1 MGSGAGPSRTAG
13 PGAGGPAGMRDDG
26 KVAADKQ
33 RGRQTARDMV
43 LSLAVIVLAAG
54 VIYLFIPH
62 DEDKNPVKT
71 VSYRVELDTAR
82 RAAPYPVAAPAGLP
96 EEWRATSV
104 RYGADDPEGSVWHL
118 GFLTPDDE
126 YVALEQSDA
135 KRPGTYI
142 EDVTQGAEKTAK
154 TVSAGGQEW
163 QRYEGEKYDALVRT
177 GGKAEAT
184 TVVTG
189 TASAEQLARF
199 AGALE
204 NGKAAGR

>member
-1 MGSGAGPSRTAG
+1 MGGGAVETSG
-13 PGAGGPAGMRDDG
+13 PGAGGAVGMRDDG
-26 KVAADKQ
+26 TVAADKQ

-62 DEDKNPVKT
+62 DEDQNPVKT

-82 RAAPYPVAAPAGLP
+82 RAAPYPVAAPSGLP

-104 RYGADDPEGSVWHL
+104 RYGADEPEGSVWHL

-126 YVALEQSDA
+126 YIGLEQADA
-135 KRPGTYI
+135 KRPGAYI
-142 EDVTQGAEKTAK
+142 QGVTQGAEKTAE
-154 TVSAGGQEW
+154 TVRAGGQKW
-163 QRYEGEKYDALVRT
+163 QRYEGDAYDALVRT
-177 GGKAEAT
+177 GGKGGST

-199 AGALE
+199 AGALD